1 MLLAEIVP
9 FGLVPAL
16 ILLRPDLRAKRA
28 WLMSAAALACM
39 GVALNRFVLT
49 IQTLAVPTL
58 AFDKF
63 LNYWPSWQEF
73 GTFGAV
79 IAFGVLVYSFSF
91 RYLALFPQE
100 RDFDSLA
107 IRRKLDSMLDASER
121 DSQRS

>member
-1 MLLAEIVP
+1 
-9 FGLVPAL
+9 
-16 ILLRPDLRAKRA
+16 
-28 WLMSAAALACM
+28 MSAAALACM

-79 IAFGVLVYSFSF
+79 VAFGVLVYSFSF
-91 RYLALFPQE
+91 RYLNLFPQE
-100 RDFDSLA
+100 RELA
-107 IRRKLDSMLDASER
+107 ASNHDRER
-121 DSQRS
+121 DSRRS